1 MIGGIIFDAFG
12 TILQI
17 SRRTNPY
24 LLLFREARRQGRILA
39 PDKIA
44 GAMTMDLSLDEF
56 GAHLGVTLCSSLR
69 KELNRALELEL
80 SSIRPYPDAL
90 EAIKLLQKSGCQ
102 LGVCSN
108 LAAPY
113 GRVVRELFPKMDGY
127 AFSYEQGIMKPDP
140 KIYLSICNQIGVEP
154 GHYFG
159 GEKACVMMIGD
170 SPKCD
175 RDGPRAVGIMG
186 LLLSRIGAGKI
197 RDITQ
202 FAQLVIDQNR
212 KGVTD

>member
-17 SRRTNPY
+17 SQRTNPY

-44 GAMTMDLSLDEF
+44 SAMTMDLPLDEF
-56 GAHLGVTLCSSLR
+56 GAHLGVTLCSSVR
-69 KELNRALELEL
+69 QELNLAFELEL
-80 SSIRPYPDAL
+80 ASIRPYPDAL
-90 EAIKLLQKSGCQ
+90 EAIALLQNSGLR
-102 LGVCSN
+102 LGICSN

-113 GRVVRELFPKMDGY
+113 GGAVKELFPAMDGY

-140 KIYLSICNQIGVEP
+140 KIYLSVCNQMGVEP

-159 GEKACVMMIGD
+159 SEKVPVMMIGD
-170 SPKCD
+170 SPRCD

-186 LLLSRIGAGKI
+186 LLLSRTGEGKI
-197 RDITQ
+197 RDLTQ
-202 FAQLVIDQNR
+202 FAQLVIHQNR
-212 KGVTD
+212 